1 MDISLDKPRVKNM
14 SEDHII
20 SVIDEVSGIEYYGG
34 DQAWFESRRLKDYAC
49 GVIALT
55 NCILTKE
62 LDNASISKARFM
74 HLAEKLQKWYLPVVP
89 GFGINGLELAF
100 GANAYFIRNGLPH
113 RAFWGCL
120 PSHIWETAGKML
132 DKGWPVVLAIGPNNR
147 ILTGKES
154 VAMTGNVNDKARAHY
169 VTITNMTK
177 DKLAVSSWG
186 KKFDIDKAEYEKY
199 MKRTSNPLFSNILV
213 IK

>member
-1 MDISLDKPRVKNM
+1 MRNDR
-14 SEDHII
+14 II
-20 SVIDEVSGIEYYGG
+20 SVIDVTSGKEHYGG
-34 DQAWFESRRLKDYAC
+34 DQAWFESKRLKDYGC

-55 NCILTKE
+55 NSILTKE

-74 HLAEKLQKWYLPVVP
+74 HLAEKLQKWYLPVIP
-89 GFGINGLELAF
+89 GFGINGIELAF
-100 GANAYFIRNGLPH
+100 GANAYFIRNGLSH
-113 RAFWGCL
+113 RAFWGSL

-169 VTITNMTK
+169 VSITNMTA
-177 DKLAVSSWG
+177 DKITVSSWG
-186 KKFDIDKAEYEKY
+186 KMFEIDKEEYEKY
-199 MKRTSNPLFSNILV
+199 MKRASNPLFSNILV